1 MKQPAVL
8 HLLSLFLKSHNQ
20 KHYERK
26 KGTTWFQFQSCF
38 FWPLFFFF
46 PSPHYKTCVL
56 SPPPLQ
62 RCVSELAE
70 VVINLSPPF
79 FFTSAVLQLLDSLTS
94 PTQIGCFR
102 VYFQIYGILLFGYAK
117 FCAVVVELAKQAL
130 NAFSYTDPWQQ
141 MQW

>member
-1 MKQPAVL
+1 MKGKKVQHGSSSNHVFFCHYFSSFL
-8 HLLSLFLKSHNQ
+8 HHTT
-20 KHYERK
+20 KHVYFS
-26 KGTTWFQFQSCF
+26 T
-38 FWPLFFFF
+38 
-46 PSPHYKTCVL
+46 
-56 SPPPLQ
+56 PLQ

-79 FFTSAVLQLLDSLTS
+79 FFTSAVLQLDSLTS
-94 PTQIGCFR
+94 PSQIGCFR